1 MGPRWARFSSSGHG
15 GGKAERGPLC
25 RAINAS
31 CKHAPSCP
39 AVVTGRPCWSVAD
52 VACCSRNDKSR
63 CCYCSVYLAYL
74 DYRETRSLRAVTMRS
89 TESARFRQMGKRVA
103 QDTGDLRILGPEDE
117 DT

>member
-1 MGPRWARFSSSGHG
+1 MGPRWARVSGSG
-15 GGKAERGPLC
+15 DGAGRRERGPMC

-31 CKHAPSCP
+31 CKQVSSCP
-39 AVVTGRPCWSVAD
+39 AVVTGRSCWSVAD

-74 DYRETRSLRAVTMRS
+74 DYRETRRLRTVTMRS

-103 QDTGDLRILGPEDE
+103 REGGELRILRSEDE